1 MDLPIQDVRDHGVTE
16 DESLAPVVGIL
27 ELQAEVNVEPVQ
39 NNPVPG
45 LPFTALHATDALLII
60 NNLQPSAYGG
70 RKCDILGV
78 VHVMSR
84 PLSTVAPEFCTYP
97 YLVAFRG
104 MPSIREGYRPLS

>member
-1 MDLPIQDVRDHGVTE
+1 MPRLEQDESAMDLPIQDVRDHDATE
-16 DESLAPVVGIL
+16 DESLAPVVDIL

-45 LPFTALHATDALLII
+45 LPFAALHATDALLII

-70 RKCDILGV
+70 RKCDIHVLGV

-84 PLSTVAPEFCTYP
+84 PLSTVAPEFCTFLKP
-97 YLVAFRG
+97 V
-104 MPSIREGYRPLS
+104 

>member
-1 MDLPIQDVRDHGVTE
+1 MDLPIQEVRDHGVTE